1 MQFVV
6 GKSSG
11 LSVLYACV
19 RPKMRHLTPDLLTQV
34 FLFPPQISLPHSPC
48 PTLPVPLSLPHALS
62 PSPRTK
68 FPPPCYTFKLQ
79 FASLAN
85 CPIE

>member
-48 PTLPVPLSLPHALS
+48 PTLPAPRALS
-62 PSPRTK
+62 FSPYQVPSSVLH
-68 FPPPCYTFKLQ
+68 FQ
-79 FASLAN
+79 ASICFTRQLPN
-85 CPIE
+85 